1 MNRSI
6 RLAAGLV
13 PVVMMLT
20 SYGLP
25 ALAGDWPQWR
35 GAGRDGKAPDFRAP
49 PAWPAELTQKWK
61 HTVGRGDATPA
72 LVGGKLYTFVNDANA
87 EITLCCDAAT
97 GKEIWRDTYAAQ
109 AATEPKGE
117 HPGPRSSPAVAEG
130 KIVLYGVRGTLSCL
144 DADTGKVVWRKD
156 EFAGVWPRFFTS
168 SSPLITDGLCV
179 AQLGGEQQGGV
190 VAYELATGAQK
201 WKWTG
206 DGTAYASPVVLT
218 VGGTRMIVAL
228 TAQKLVGLAVAD
240 GKLLWELPFASRDR
254 AYNAATP
261 IVDGQTVIYTGSG
274 RGTKAVK
281 IEKTGAG
288 YAAQELWS
296 NPANA
301 VQFNSPV
308 LKNGQLYGLSQ
319 QGELFCFDAQSGK
332 TLWTAPLGGR
342 GFGSLVDAGSV
353 LFALTPAGE
362 LVAFQP
368 SATAF
373 KKLASYK
380 VGTDT
385 YAYPVLAG
393 AGLYMKDKDSLALWT
408 FD

>member
-1 MNRSI
+1 MNRHI
-6 RLAAGLV
+6 RLAAGLA
-13 PVVMMLT
+13 PVVIALT
-20 SYGLP
+20 SCFLS
-25 ALAGDWPQWR
+25 AQTGDWPQWR

-49 PAWPAELTQKWK
+49 PTWPAELTQKWK
-61 HTVGRGDATPA
+61 TAVGRGDATPA
-72 LVGGKLYTFVNDANA
+72 LVGGKLYVFVNDASA
-87 EITLCCDAAT
+87 EVTLCCDAAT
-97 GKEIWRDTYAAQ
+97 GKELWRDSYAAQ

-117 HPGPRSSPAVAEG
+117 HPGPRSSPAVADG
-130 KIVLYGVRGTLSCL
+130 KIVMYGVRGTLSCL
-144 DADTGKVVWRKD
+144 DVATGKVCWRKD
-156 EFAGVWPRFFTS
+156 DYAGVWPKFFTS
-168 SSPLITDGLCV
+168 SSPFITDGLCIG
-179 AQLGGEQQGGV
+179 QLGGEQQGGV
-190 VAYELATGAQK
+190 VAYDLATGQTK

-206 DGTAYASPVVLT
+206 DGTAYSSPVLLT

-240 GKLLWELPFASRDR
+240 GKLLWEVPFASRDR

-261 IVDGQTVIYTGSG
+261 IVDGQTVIFTGSG

-281 IEKTGAG
+281 IEKTGDG
-288 YAAQELWS
+288 FAAQELWS

-308 LKNGQLYGLSQ
+308 LKNGQLYGISQ

-342 GFGSLVDAGSV
+342 GFGSIVDAGSI

-368 SATAF
+368 SDKEF

-385 YAYPVLAG
+385 YAYPVIAG
-393 AGLYMKDKDSLALWT
+393 AGLYLKDKDSLALWT
-408 FD
+408 FE